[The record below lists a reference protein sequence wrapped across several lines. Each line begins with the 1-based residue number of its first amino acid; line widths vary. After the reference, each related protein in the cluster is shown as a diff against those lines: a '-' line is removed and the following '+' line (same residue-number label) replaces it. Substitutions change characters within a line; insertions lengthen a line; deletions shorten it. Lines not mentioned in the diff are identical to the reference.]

1 MQRTM
6 FDHLLKIL
14 FNHRV
19 VCFYICFFWYEHI
32 EEIWPIILLFSS
44 YMLHVKDSYFLNCG
58 CLPPTVN
65 SSETEIIK
73 V

>member
-1 MQRTM
+1 MYKATNYVWSSIEDTFQSS
-6 FDHLLKIL
+6 
-14 FNHRV
+14 
-19 VCFYICFFWYEHI
+19 CYICFFWYEHI